1 MVYPGDGGAV
11 SDTFKAEVERSVQK
25 TLQMGLGEAIQRLLR
40 VELFIQKGIGM
51 SESLR
56 AERDMILAAL
66 NTHKLDLGFDCNM
79 DGVPDDVS
87 IFAKS
92 VETSC
97 CRIVPAD
104 SSRSQASRR
113 SSRRGA

>member
-1 MVYPGDGGAV
+1 M
-11 SDTFKAEVERSVQK
+11 SDIPADQTIQK

-51 SESLR
+51 SDALR
-56 AERDMILAAL
+56 AERDMILTAL

-79 DGVPDDVS
+79 DNVPDDVS

-92 VETSC
+92 ATTSC
-97 CRIVPAD
+97 CRILPLD
-104 SSRSQASRR
+104 SSRSASSRR